1 MQLQETLKI
10 VLLTTSSVVVVIN
23 CVLLIKSRCCQSECI
38 MGLKNQKN
46 ISSNNIGQRNTNNV

>member
-46 ISSNNIGQRNTNNV
+46 ISSNNIDNNV